1 MTFPAHDRSS
11 TEALLAAKDA
21 EIARREADRFERVK
35 EKIALQAKITALQR
49 DEAHIMKQYQRVSD
63 ENAALREAL
72 LAAQKAMRPFEW
84 ASQYVDHRLVGEPM
98 VKQFKVAVGK
108 LTVGNFNELAIAV
121 TQTRAALEIS
131 GGRSSDT

>member
-1 MTFPAHDRSS
+1 MSNDAKADLIVAFRRAI
-11 TEALLAAKDA
+11 AAKDA
-21 EIARREADRFERVK
+21 
-35 EKIALQAKITALQR
+35 KIAALQR

-121 TQTRAALEIS
+121 TQTRAALEMS